1 MVDINLTPYLQEKVK
16 QAQNIQQQLESI
28 IAQKYQIDLKI
39 KEIEKTLEEM
49 EKVEENQKVYKISGS
64 ILVEVKDR
72 EKLKKEFEDEK
83 EMLTIRSNTLEKQK
97 KLLEEKYAEIEK
109 EFEEAYK
116 KQ

>member
-1 MVDINLTPYLQEKVK
+1 MVDINLSPYLQEKVK

-39 KEIEKTLEEM
+39 KEIEKTLEELG
-49 EKVEENQKVYKISGS
+49 KVEENQKIYKMSGS

-83 EMLTIRSNTLEKQK
+83 EMLSIRSNTLEKQK

>member
-39 KEIEKTLEEM
+39 KEIEKTLEEL